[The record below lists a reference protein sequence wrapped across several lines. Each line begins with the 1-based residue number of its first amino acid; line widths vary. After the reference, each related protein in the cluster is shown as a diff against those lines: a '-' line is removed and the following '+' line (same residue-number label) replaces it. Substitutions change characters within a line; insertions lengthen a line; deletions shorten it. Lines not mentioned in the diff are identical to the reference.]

1 MTELEARRQ
10 IDRAIAINSE
20 TDLVEFKKATGGF
33 SKKTVRKTLSAFGNC
48 EGGFIVFG
56 VAEEE
61 NKERELRIVGLTEL
75 NTIQEQMSQLSAEE
89 MSSVLRL
96 SYFQLDY
103 DDLTIL
109 AVYVPPCL
117 NNEKPYYYKSAG
129 LPLGAYIRDGNTDRV
144 MTKDEM
150 EGYIR
155 NARSDDFDST
165 CITNL
170 DISDLSSEKIEGF
183 LKGNSQKVGR
193 DFDTSEDYNRVLKN
207 IGLVTICDSKIRPTL
222 AGYLIFAK
230 DKPQTKL
237 DFKRYIIRCI
247 RYSGSGAHTDILDSL
262 DIDGT
267 IDNQLDLM
275 HAFILRNIRK
285 TAKIVGTKRVERYE
299 YPEKAIRE
307 IVANAVIHRDY
318 RITET
323 YTQISIFED
332 RIEISNPGN
341 LPAGVT
347 IENIKSAQ
355 MSRNKII
362 SNILKDMEYLEE
374 YGRGIDI
381 VFSKMSEWNLLPPI
395 FKNTSN
401 SFKVILPGKK
411 LSSLNERQIKIWSEL
426 VETQKITRRSIEE
439 IDGVMDDITSQTIN
453 NDLRKMKDLGLIL
466 QKGESSNTFYVP
478 SF

>member
-1 MTELEARRQ
+1 
-10 IDRAIAINSE
+10 
-20 TDLVEFKKATGGF
+20 
-33 SKKTVRKTLSAFGNC
+33 
-48 EGGFIVFG
+48 
-56 VAEEE
+56 
-61 NKERELRIVGLTEL
+61 
-75 NTIQEQMSQLSAEE
+75 
-89 MSSVLRL
+89 
-96 SYFQLDY
+96 
-103 DDLTIL
+103 
-109 AVYVPPCL
+109 
-117 NNEKPYYYKSAG
+117 
-129 LPLGAYIRDGNTDRV
+129 
-144 MTKDEM
+144 
-150 EGYIR
+150 
-155 NARSDDFDST
+155 
-165 CITNL
+165 
-170 DISDLSSEKIEGF
+170 
-183 LKGNSQKVGR
+183 
-193 DFDTSEDYNRVLKN
+193 
-207 IGLVTICDSKIRPTL
+207 
-222 AGYLIFAK
+222 
-230 DKPQTKL
+230 
-237 DFKRYIIRCI
+237 
-247 RYSGSGAHTDILDSL
+247 LDSL